1 MESTSL
7 PRSLKQKAF
16 NILEY
21 LSMLSM
27 PPSTRLYFRD
37 KIKEATT
44 TEDFETIK
52 KEMFQYDD
60 QEIHC

>member
-1 MESTSL
+1 
-7 PRSLKQKAF
+7 
-16 NILEY
+16 
-21 LSMLSM
+21 MLSM